1 MILFYPELYGPGS
14 SLSGILCNSTHTPV
28 LGFHDLGTYRPFQG
42 PLQGRELRLRF
53 TILNPATLMGI
64 PR

>member
-1 MILFYPELYGPGS
+1 M
-14 SLSGILCNSTHTPV
+14 SGILCNSTHTPV
-28 LGFHDLGTYRPFQG
+28 LGFHDLGTYRSFQG
-42 PLQGRELRLRF
+42 SLQGRELRLRF